1 MGIKSK
7 SWYDT
12 KAAVDKAKGTLGGT
26 DNAIAI
32 AVYNSMKGKSDAEI
46 LDAIRAQVTPKAGGQ
61 QKAVVRRAEAY
72 MTIAKGNADLGSWL
86 NLVAELNDA
95 DENSSV
101 SKDDVYAAWANMGLS
116 ARETY
121 AGITRNDFYNI
132 VKSSKS
138 YATKEKYATQIDED
152 YAKINPAVEKEKA
165 QLGGTVEG
173 HSKEK
178 SKSNTT
184 YTMDDYYRALGLIK

>member
-61 QKAVVRRAEAY
+61 QSAVVRRAEAY
-72 MTIAKGNADLGSWL
+72 TTVAKGNADLGSWL
-86 NLVAELNDA
+86 NLVAALHNA
-95 DENSSV
+95 DENSKPN
-101 SKDDVYAAWANMGLS
+101 KDEVYAAWRSLGL
-116 ARETY
+116 RDNQTY
-121 AGITRNDFYNI
+121 AGITRDDFYNI
-132 VKSSKS
+132 VKSSGS
-138 YATKEKYATQIDED
+138 YATKDDYATQIDKD
-152 YAKINPAVEKEKA
+152 YAKIDPAVEKEKTTFPTTPVTEET
-165 QLGGTVEG
+165 GN
-173 HSKEK
+173 
-178 SKSNTT
+178 SKSNKTS
-184 YTMDDYYRALGLIK
+184 MEDYYRALGLIK